1 MEELRQLIGEG
12 IQSGPAVDR
21 PAAMNR
27 FMARYEEYQDSVN
40 KYREINVDI
49 KCVIPVKSGTH
60 PSAST
65 VGTVVPRLRCDDEY
79 LINNITRAF
88 S

>member
-12 IQSGPAVDR
+12 IQSGPAVDG

-40 KYREINVDI
+40 KYRE
-49 KCVIPVKSGTH
+49 
-60 PSAST
+60 
-65 VGTVVPRLRCDDEY
+65 
-79 LINNITRAF
+79 
-88 S
+88 